1 MEVVSSREYNVKDK
15 EDLFEKFFRNS
26 DDSERKKKWDV
37 DNKIR
42 EFNVYI

>member
-15 EDLFEKFFRNS
+15 EDLFEKFFRNL